1 MNEIFLL
8 GNLARDP
15 IVSTTKTGKT
25 LVRMTV
31 AASRVTR
38 GADGQAKE
46 LTEYI
51 PVTVWPPLS
60 ADAQNYMKGD
70 RVNVQG
76 HIRNYS
82 YEKDGQKHYGY
93 EVTAA
98 FVARAVKTNYKP
110 APAGQS
116 FSDMGSDDPNEEI
129 PF

>member
-1 MNEIFLL
+1 
-8 GNLARDP
+8 
-15 IVSTTKTGKT
+15 
-25 LVRMTV
+25 MTV
-31 AASRVTR
+31 AASRMTR
-38 GADGQAKE
+38 GSDGQAKE

-60 ADAQNYMKGD
+60 ADAQNYLKGD

-82 YEKDGQKHYGY
+82 YEKDGQKRYGY
-93 EVTAA
+93 EVTAT
-98 FVARAVKTNYKP
+98 FVARSVKPNYKP

-116 FSDMGSDDPNEEI
+116 FSDMGADDPNEEI

>member
-15 IVSTTKTGKT
+15 IVSTTKSGKT

-31 AASRVTR
+31 AASRMSR

-82 YEKDGQKHYGY
+82 YEKDGQKRYGY
-93 EVTAA
+93 EVTAEIG
-98 FVARAVKTNYKP
+98 RAHV
-110 APAGQS
+110 
-116 FSDMGSDDPNEEI
+116 
-129 PF
+129 